1 MWALF
6 FPALHLFQH
15 CCSVNNYIEQH
26 NSMIEV
32 NEDDFIVNTDHNIP
46 ADATDFVNSKGPV
59 QEEEVAPSFFGSDL
73 TMIHANEI
81 E

>member
-1 MWALF
+1 
-6 FPALHLFQH
+6 
-15 CCSVNNYIEQH
+15 
-26 NSMIEV
+26 MIEV